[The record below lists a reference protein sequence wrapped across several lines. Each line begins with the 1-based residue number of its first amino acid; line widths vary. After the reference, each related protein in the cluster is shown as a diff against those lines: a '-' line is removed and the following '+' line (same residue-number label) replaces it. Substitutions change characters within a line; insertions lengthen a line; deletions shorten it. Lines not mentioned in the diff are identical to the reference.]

1 MRNLD
6 EARRLNGAMHEQI
19 RINEEIAEQSKSD
32 AKPGEAKWAVVFILV
47 VIFIKPFADYCSDLH
62 NTLAGYAQSLSALF
76 GF

>member
-19 RINEEIAEQSKSD
+19 RINEEITEQFKSD
-32 AKPGEAKWAVVFILV
+32 AKPGEAKWAILFILV
-47 VIFIKPFADYCSDLH
+47 VIFFKPFAEYCIDLY
-62 NTLAGYAQSLSALF
+62 NTLVGYAQSLGALF

>member
-32 AKPGEAKWAVVFILV
+32 AKPGEAKWAILFILT
-47 VIFIKPFADYCSDLH
+47 VILIKPIADYCIDLY
-62 NTLAGYAQSLSALF
+62 NTLAGYAQSLGGLF

>member
-32 AKPGEAKWAVVFILV
+32 AKPGEAKWAILFILI
-47 VIFIKPFADYCSDLH
+47 VILIKPIADYCIDLY
-62 NTLAGYAQSLSALF
+62 NTLVGYAQNLGALF